1 MPDEPYGLAEA
12 LFVLHSNVEAR
23 MIFQNKLNLSAFEIA
38 HLAAEIPF
46 EKAYLCEQ
54 AFSTLVNL
62 KAKLRNRLD
71 AEDYMQVA
79 VTLKIPDLDGI
90 ISKLK
95 QPHFSKPEQKM
106 IGVNEILQL

>member
-23 MIFQNKLNLSAFEIA
+23 MIFQNKLNLSFVWMSEAAKAFEIA

-62 KAKLRNRLD
+62 KAKFRNRLD
-71 AEDYMQVA
+71 AEDSM
-79 VTLKIPDLDGI
+79 
-90 ISKLK
+90 
-95 QPHFSKPEQKM
+95 
-106 IGVNEILQL
+106 